1 MKPENNNEVKKKPS
15 SPSSSLSKV
24 IATTTPSATS
34 ISVPDQL
41 VNEPSLDFGDGDD
54 FGDGWGDGNGG
65 GGAGGSGGFNIP
77 ASMQKRCSA
86 KDRIERL
93 IKEGGLKEYEDQV
106 VKGLEWLQSTQSSNG
121 S

>member
-24 IATTTPSATS
+24 IATKTPSATS
-34 ISVPDQL
+34 IPVPDQL
-41 VNEPSLDFGDGDD
+41 VNEPSLDFGD
-54 FGDGWGDGNGG
+54 GDGNGG

-93 IKEGGLKEYEDQV
+93 IKEDGLKEYEDQV
-106 VKGLEWLQSTQSSNG
+106 LSLIHI
-121 S
+121 